1 MTAALVALLGSAV
14 AGCSEDEP
22 DPVTAAELPDNLCA
36 AVPESVMAR
45 WALTE
50 ADHQTEAADDR
61 SEASCSMTGT
71 VADEPVTLD
80 ITLTSYG
87 GLDADAVRDL
97 VADDLAA
104 RCDDLEQSGTGK
116 FEDEETRCSTAD
128 GGSVTEISRSVP
140 AHGVVTV
147 TMTHDGELSQLVPAE
162 VVGISGTV
170 ANADPADLS

>member
-1 MTAALVALLGSAV
+1 
-14 AGCSEDEP
+14 
-22 DPVTAAELPDNLCA
+22 
-36 AVPESVMAR
+36 
-45 WALTE
+45 
-50 ADHQTEAADDR
+50 
-61 SEASCSMTGT
+61 MTGA

-104 RCDDLEQSGTGK
+104 RCDDLEQSGAGR
-116 FEDEETRCSTAD
+116 FADEENRCSTEAR
-128 GGSVTEISRSVP
+128 GAVTEISRSVP

-170 ANADPADLS
+170 ANSDPAELS